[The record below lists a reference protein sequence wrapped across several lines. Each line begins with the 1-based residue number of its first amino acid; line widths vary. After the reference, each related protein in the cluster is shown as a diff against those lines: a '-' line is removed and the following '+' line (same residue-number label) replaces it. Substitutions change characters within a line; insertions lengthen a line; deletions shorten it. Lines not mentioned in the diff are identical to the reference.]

1 MLHNF
6 SDQTIVIK
14 RVNFG
19 DADRILTL
27 FTKYHGK
34 ISAIAK
40 GIRKTTSRK
49 APHLEL
55 LTFANLYFATSHHLP
70 IITQAETVN
79 NYDLHKKDLNSSKL
93 IFHLLEVLDQ
103 LLAENEIQTDLFT
116 QLIKFLSS
124 DIDEK
129 SLTEFEV
136 YLLDHLGFGLPKTIN
151 FVTIN
156 AYIESIIDRQLNSLR
171 KLK

>member
-6 SDQTIVIK
+6 SDHAIVLK
-14 RVNFG
+14 RINYG

-27 FTKYHGK
+27 FTKHHGK
-34 ISAIAK
+34 ISALAK

-55 LTFANLYFATSHHLP
+55 LTQTKLYFASSHQLP
-70 IITQAETVN
+70 LITQAETICD
-79 NYDLHKKDLNSSKL
+79 YSSLKKDLESNKL
-93 IFHLLEVLDQ
+93 IFHLLEILNQ
-103 LLAENEIQTDLFT
+103 LLAENEVHSQLFDHLIEFLNQDISETNLT
-116 QLIKFLSS
+116 Q
-124 DIDEK
+124 
-129 SLTEFEV
+129 FEV
-136 YLLDHLGFGLPKTIN
+136 RILNHLGFGVPQTIN
-151 FVTIN
+151 FVTLN